1 MTDRVTTMSNDV
13 DAKTDTDIEAKA
25 KQVRL
30 LLYLWDLG
38 GSDVKRG
45 ELTKRLKR
53 KKETAAD
60 YKDSY
65 QQLEENGAIALSRY
79 KVSLV
84 QPKGFQMLE
93 AGLKSEA
100 FKFESQIGAKTAN
113 ALLKWIRE
121 QAMSAGTVGD
131 GAVAAG
137 KTGESAIEQSSAPK
151 AIASYDQFKQV
162 ALDVYNQLNRDYNLD
177 DLVPIYRIRRT
188 ISDRVSRSQFNDWM
202 LEMQAN
208 DILQLMGGEVLNVT
222 PDQLEDSIT
231 PPVGKLRYFAKL
243 VNAEA

>member
-1 MTDRVTTMSNDV
+1 MTDRVTTMSND
-13 DAKTDTDIEAKA
+13 TEAKA

-30 LLYLWDLG
+30 LLYLWDMG

-60 YKDSY
+60 YKESY
-65 QQLEENGAIALSRY
+65 QQLEEDGAIALSRY

-84 QPKGFQMLE
+84 QPKGLQMLE

-100 FKFESQIGAKTAN
+100 FEFESQIGARTAN

-121 QAMSAGTVGD
+121 QDLSAGTVGD
-131 GAVAAG
+131 GAGVAR
-137 KTGESAIEQSSAPK
+137 KTGES

-162 ALDVYNQLNRDYNLD
+162 ALDVYDQLNRDYNLD
-177 DLVPIYRIRRT
+177 YMIPIYRIRRT
-188 ISDRVSRSQFNDWM
+188 IGDRVSRSQFNEWM

-208 DILQLMGGEVLNVT
+208 DIFQLMGGEVLNVT

>member
-1 MTDRVTTMSNDV
+1 MSND
-13 DAKTDTDIEAKA
+13 TEAKA

-30 LLYLWDLG
+30 LLYLWDMG

-60 YKDSY
+60 YKESY
-65 QQLEENGAIALSRY
+65 QQLEEDGAIALSRY

-84 QPKGFQMLE
+84 QPKGLQMLE

-100 FKFESQIGAKTAN
+100 FEFESQIGARTAN

-121 QAMSAGTVGD
+121 QDLSAGTVGD
-131 GAVAAG
+131 GAGVAR
-137 KTGESAIEQSSAPK
+137 KTGES

-162 ALDVYNQLNRDYNLD
+162 ALDVYDQLNRDYNLD
-177 DLVPIYRIRRT
+177 YMIPIYRIRRT
-188 ISDRVSRSQFNDWM
+188 IGDRVSRSQFNEWM

-208 DILQLMGGEVLNVT
+208 DIFQLMGGEVLNVT

>member
-1 MTDRVTTMSNDV
+1 MSND
-13 DAKTDTDIEAKA
+13 AEAKA

-30 LLYLWDLG
+30 LLYLWDMG
-38 GSDVKRG
+38 GSDVSKG

-65 QQLEENGAIALSRY
+65 QQLEEDGAIALSRY

-84 QPKGFQMLE
+84 QPKGLEMLE

-100 FKFESQIGAKTAN
+100 FEFESQIGARTAN

-121 QAMSAGTVGD
+121 QDVSAGTVGD
-131 GAVAAG
+131 GEVAAG
-137 KTGESAIEQSSAPK
+137 KTGES

-162 ALDVYNQLNRDYNLD
+162 ALDVYDQLNRDYNLD
-177 DLVPIYRIRRT
+177 YMIPIYRIRRT
-188 ISDRVSRSQFNDWM
+188 IGDRVSRSQFNEWM

-208 DILQLMGGEVLNVT
+208 DIFQLMGGEVLNVT

>member
-1 MTDRVTTMSNDV
+1 MTDKVTTMSNDV
-13 DAKTDTDIEAKA
+13 EAKTDTDIEAKA

-38 GSDVKRG
+38 GSDVRRG
-45 ELTKRLKR
+45 DLTKRLKR

-65 QQLEENGAIALSRY
+65 QQLEENGAIAVSRY

-84 QPKGFQMLE
+84 KPKGLQMLE

-100 FKFESQIGAKTAN
+100 FEFESQIGARTAN

-121 QAMSAGTVGD
+121 QDVSAGTVGD
-131 GAVAAG
+131 GAVAAQ
-137 KTGESAIEQSSAPK
+137 KTEES

-162 ALDVYNQLNRDYNLD
+162 ALDVYDQLNRDYNLD
-177 DLVPIYRIRRT
+177 YMVPIYRIRRT
-188 ISDRVSRSQFNDWM
+188 IGDRVSRSQFNEWM

-208 DILQLMGGEVLNVT
+208 DIFQLMGGEVLNVT